1 VVTHPGA
8 AARAGDLRVKAMKE
22 KEPGQH
28 LRSLN
33 EPAPAAVEADGR
45 GVPKAMLWRG
55 AYKRVAAIHET
66 WRIDDEWW
74 REEIARRYFTVELE
88 GGRRVTVFHD
98 LIVDAWYAQPY
109 EAPRGRR
116 EAVG

>member
-1 VVTHPGA
+1 MNEKD
-8 AARAGDLRVKAMKE
+8 AGR
-22 KEPGQH
+22 H
-28 LRSLN
+28 LRPLN
-33 EPAPAAVEADGR
+33 KPIPAAVEDDGR

-55 AYKRVAAIHET
+55 TYKRVVAIHET

-109 EAPRGRR
+109 EAPRSRG
-116 EAVG
+116 EAVGLRPGRDLFTQYT